1 MASPWATSRIQ
12 AVVGASWRLRDERV
26 AELCSTWSGPVRR
39 VAEPDDLAGL
49 LLGLDTPSLFE
60 EPALTVVR
68 ASAPY
73 LKRHRETL
81 ASAIASAV
89 RPGGDGGALLLALA
103 EIDGREALAK
113 TLTKAGALHQV
124 DIPDGKRLSGWL
136 AERLT
141 RHPQGVDRPRQVAE
155 ALVGHLGEDVDAL
168 LMAIDVVAL
177 HAGDRPFGPADVA
190 AVVAGV
196 GERPIWEFTGAVM
209 DGAARRALELL
220 YAGGGMEAPQ
230 AVGSLINETRKL
242 IACCDA
248 RDDDE
253 AARLAGVRG
262 GAIFYARQR
271 ARALGKPMLVR
282 LMTGAYL
289 CQRQLR
295 QSGYNGETALELLV
309 LHAQRMIKPQ
319 GR

>member
-1 MASPWATSRIQ
+1 MMDAPWTTSRIQ
-12 AVVGASWRLRDERV
+12 AVVGSSWRLRDERV
-26 AELCSTWSGPVRR
+26 AELCSTWSGPVKR
-39 VAEPDDLAGL
+39 VAEPDDLPGL

-60 EPALTVVR
+60 DPALTVVR

-73 LKRHRETL
+73 LKRHREALTG
-81 ASAIASAV
+81 AI
-89 RPGGDGGALLLALA
+89 RPGGDAGSVVVLALG

-113 TLTKAGALHQV
+113 NLTKAGALHHV
-124 DIPDGKRLSGWL
+124 DVPDGKRLSGWL

-141 RHPQGVDRPRQVAE
+141 RHPQGVERPGQVAD
-155 ALVGHLGEDVDAL
+155 ALIDHLGEDIDAL
-168 LMAIDVVAL
+168 LMAIEVVAL
-177 HAGDRPFGPADVA
+177 HAGNRPLTPADVA
-190 AVVAGV
+190 AVVEGV
-196 GERPIWEFTGAVM
+196 GERPIWDFTGAVM
-209 DGAARRALELL
+209 DGAGRRALDLM
-220 YAGGGMEAPQ
+220 YAGGGLEPPQ
-230 AVGSLINETRKL
+230 AIASLINECRKL

-248 RDDDE
+248 RNDEE

-262 GAIFYARQR
+262 GAIYYARQR
-271 ARALGKPMLVR
+271 ARGLGKPMLIR

>member
-1 MASPWATSRIQ
+1 MGAPWTTSRIQ

-26 AELCSTWSGPVRR
+26 AELCATWSGPVKR
-39 VAEPDDLAGL
+39 VAEPDDLPGL

-68 ASAPY
+68 ASAAY
-73 LKRHRETL
+73 LKRHREALTG
-81 ASAIASAV
+81 AI
-89 RPGGDGGALLLALA
+89 RPGGDGGTLLLALA

-113 TLTKAGALHQV
+113 GLTKAGALHHV
-124 DIPDGKRLSGWL
+124 DMPDGKRLSGWL

-141 RHPQGVDRPRQVAE
+141 RHPQGVERPRQVAD
-155 ALVGHLGEDVDAL
+155 ALVGHLGEDIDAL
-168 LMAIDVVAL
+168 LMAVDVVAL
-177 HAGDRPFGPADVA
+177 HAGDRPLGPADVA

-209 DGAARRALELL
+209 DGAGRRALDLL
-220 YAGGGMEAPQ
+220 YAGAGMEPPQ

-248 RDDDE
+248 KDDEE

-271 ARALGKPMLVR
+271 ARALGKPMLIR